1 LGIYP
6 YYENSYCSF
15 FVSFFSLLSSCKYC
29 KSQQV
34 DGGPCSY
41 NKVFYPAKVIEIL
54 KLDSN
59 IFEILM
65 TINTPNTNGNDT
77 ISYANAYGSYMDS
90 TEIDTLKVKIGT
102 FFKYK
107 IMDIE
112 TGSCSPH
119 LEQLVMEKFEK

>member
-1 LGIYP
+1 MP
-6 YYENSYCSF
+6 M
-15 FVSFFSLLSSCKYC
+15 
-29 KSQQV
+29 
-34 DGGPCSY
+34 
-41 NKVFYPAKVIEIL
+41 
-54 KLDSN
+54 
-59 IFEILM
+59 LM
-65 TINTPNTNGNDT
+65 VAIIDL
-77 ISYANAYGSYMDS
+77 

>member
-1 LGIYP
+1 M
-6 YYENSYCSF
+6 EMTQF
-15 FVSFFSLLSSCKYC
+15 
-29 KSQQV
+29 
-34 DGGPCSY
+34 
-41 NKVFYPAKVIEIL
+41 
-54 KLDSN
+54 
-59 IFEILM
+59 LM
-65 TINTPNTNGNDT
+65 PMLMVAIIDL
-77 ISYANAYGSYMDS
+77 

>member
-1 LGIYP
+1 M
-6 YYENSYCSF
+6 
-15 FVSFFSLLSSCKYC
+15 
-29 KSQQV
+29 
-34 DGGPCSY
+34 
-41 NKVFYPAKVIEIL
+41 VIEIL

-102 FFKYK
+102 FFKYN